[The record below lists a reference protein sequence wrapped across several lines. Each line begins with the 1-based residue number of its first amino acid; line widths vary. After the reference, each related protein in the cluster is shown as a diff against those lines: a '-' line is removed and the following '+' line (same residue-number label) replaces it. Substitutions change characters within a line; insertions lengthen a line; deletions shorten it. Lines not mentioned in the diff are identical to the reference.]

1 MSFRATFI
9 AAAILMAAIGAASPG
24 LFVTRRRR
32 LPTSPNPATV
42 CRIHKRAA
50 LSRQLPLPNVRMGS
64 WSFSEHPH
72 KRRHMPRSRRRAAVF
87 VAPSKAARG
96 HILGTTWARIALR
109 CDTLRYAFPQLD
121 GGLTA

>member
-9 AAAILMAAIGAASPG
+9 AAAILMAAIGAASSAYSSPG
-24 LFVTRRRR
+24 DGGCYIAESGDCVPYPQKGGPQP
-32 LPTSPNPATV
+32 PTATAQ
-42 CRIHKRAA
+42 CAD
-50 LSRQLPLPNVRMGS
+50 GS

-72 KRRHMPRSRRRAAVF
+72 KRRHMPRPRRRAAVF